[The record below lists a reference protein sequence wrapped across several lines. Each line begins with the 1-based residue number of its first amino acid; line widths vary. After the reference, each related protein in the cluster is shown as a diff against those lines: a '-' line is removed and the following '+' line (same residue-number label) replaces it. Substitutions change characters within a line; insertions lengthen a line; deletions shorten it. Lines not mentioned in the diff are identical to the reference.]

1 MTSRKNKLPVMK
13 EMRKTMS
20 KRARQ
25 YSGILAAVIA
35 YYLVHEGAHL
45 LYALFTGVF
54 RQVNFMGLGVQVDVF
69 RERMTDTQLGIFCL
83 VGALATFCIAYL
95 LTALAKKIC
104 TARSKLL
111 RAVLY
116 YITIALLLI
125 DPLYLSI
132 LCGLFGGGD
141 MNGIALL
148 MPEWAARIGFGGLLI
163 VNGLVFC
170 KRVVPVYSRSF
181 SNTEAQT

>member
-1 MTSRKNKLPVMK
+1 MNERKRVKI
-13 EMRKTMS
+13 MS

-25 YSGILAAVIA
+25 YIGILAAVIA

-54 RQVNFMGLGVQVDVF
+54 RQVKFMGLGVQVDVF

-83 VGALATFCIAYL
+83 VGAVATFCIAYL
-95 LTALAKKIC
+95 LVALANKIG
-104 TARSKLL
+104 TSESKLL

-116 YITIALLLI
+116 YMTIAMLLL

-148 MPEWAARIGFGGLLI
+148 LPEWAARIGFGALLI
-163 VNGLVFC
+163 VNGLVFW
-170 KRVVPVYSRSF
+170 KRVLPVYSRSF
-181 SNTEAQT
+181 SNTEAQI

>member
-1 MTSRKNKLPVMK
+1 
-13 EMRKTMS
+13 MS
-20 KRARQ
+20 KRTRQ
-25 YSGILAAVIA
+25 YIGILTAVIA
-35 YYLVHEGAHL
+35 YYIVHEGAHL

-54 RQVNFMGLGVQVDVF
+54 REIRFMGLGVQVDVF
-69 RERMTDTQLGIFCL
+69 RERMTDTHLGVFCL
-83 VGALATFCIAYL
+83 VGAAATFCTAYL

-104 TARSKLL
+104 NAESKLL

-116 YITIALLLI
+116 YITTALLLL

-148 MPEWAARIGFGGLLI
+148 LPEWAARIGFGALLI
-163 VNGLVFC
+163 INGFVFW
-170 KRVVPVYSRSF
+170 KRVLPIYKRSF
-181 SNTEAQT
+181 SDAEAQT

>member
-1 MTSRKNKLPVMK
+1 
-13 EMRKTMS
+13 MS

-25 YSGILAAVIA
+25 YIGILAAVIA

-54 RQVNFMGLGVQVDVF
+54 WQVNFIGLGVQVDVF

-83 VGALATFCIAYL
+83 AGVLATFCMAYL
-95 LTALAKKIC
+95 LTAFAKKIA
-104 TARSKLL
+104 TTESKLL

-148 MPEWAARIGFGGLLI
+148 LPEWAARIGFGALLI

-170 KRVVPVYSRSF
+170 KRVLPVYSRSF

>member
-1 MTSRKNKLPVMK
+1 
-13 EMRKTMS
+13 MS
-20 KRARQ
+20 KRTRQ
-25 YSGILAAVIA
+25 YIGILAAVIA

-54 RQVNFMGLGVQVDVF
+54 RQVKFMGFGVQVDVF

-83 VGALATFCIAYL
+83 VGALATFCMAYL
-95 LTALAKKIC
+95 LTALAKKIA
-104 TARSKLL
+104 TTESKLF

-125 DPLYLSI
+125 DQFYLSI

-148 MPEWAARIGFGGLLI
+148 LPEWAARIGFGVLLI
-163 VNGLVFC
+163 VNGVAFWKQVL
-170 KRVVPVYSRSF
+170 PVYSRSF